1 MLEQLIKSATP
12 VIWLETKE
20 YFKAEER
27 INTLAERHNKR
38 CIHWDVD
45 DRDCSSYMEHNN
57 PFEAVIDTNLVLC
70 LYDFDKLI
78 TDVKNWRQLIN
89 SIPICIK
96 NGNIIII
103 VSPIVNIPIEISHYI
118 TLCKMELPNQ
128 SELESI
134 AREQGIKNYKALAHS
149 GLGMTEFEFKS
160 AIAADLDLFNT
171 KKQIV
176 EKNKALTVYN
186 STENIDEL
194 YGVDVMKNFVLKM
207 IASGNGKGILI
218 LGVPGS
224 GKSEFAKRLGAATN
238 RLTINLDFGSM
249 MGKYVGETEQL
260 TKAAFDT
267 INTISESIV
276 FIDEVEKGLSG
287 VTTDSSGVSIRQG
300 GNFLKWMQDKS
311 SDTYVIATAN
321 NIEALPSE
329 YLRAGRW
336 DAIFFIDM
344 PDKST
349 KEKILELYKN
359 KYNITDTID
368 VGKLPYTG
376 AEIEVLCR
384 LASTLSVSLV
394 EASKFVCPIS
404 ITNKQQIDKLRNF
417 AKTRAVNAANY
428 EIISSKI
435 KM

>member
-1 MLEQLIKSATP
+1 
-12 VIWLETKE
+12 
-20 YFKAEER
+20 
-27 INTLAERHNKR
+27 
-38 CIHWDVD
+38 
-45 DRDCSSYMEHNN
+45 
-57 PFEAVIDTNLVLC
+57 
-70 LYDFDKLI
+70 
-78 TDVKNWRQLIN
+78 
-89 SIPICIK
+89 
-96 NGNIIII
+96 
-103 VSPIVNIPIEISHYI
+103 
-118 TLCKMELPNQ
+118 
-128 SELESI
+128 
-134 AREQGIKNYKALAHS
+134 
-149 GLGMTEFEFKS
+149 
-160 AIAADLDLFNT
+160 
-171 KKQIV
+171 
-176 EKNKALTVYN
+176 
-186 STENIDEL
+186 
-194 YGVDVMKNFVLKM
+194 
-207 IASGNGKGILI
+207 
-218 LGVPGS
+218 
-224 GKSEFAKRLGAATN
+224 
-238 RLTINLDFGSM
+238 M